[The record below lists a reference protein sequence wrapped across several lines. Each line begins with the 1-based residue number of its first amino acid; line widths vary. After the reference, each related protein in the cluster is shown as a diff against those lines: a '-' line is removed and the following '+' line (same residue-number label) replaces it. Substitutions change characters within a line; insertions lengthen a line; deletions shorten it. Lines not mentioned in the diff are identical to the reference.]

1 VNHEISRVRERIEKE
16 NLLSNGSLLWSA
28 TLLDWLFPLV
38 RHGLGGFFLWRSRE
52 RRREVMEVYESGFTE
67 YQGGYFIS
75 CESTLG
81 VMTGW
86 RTLMEYQTAGFS
98 PRMRRV
104 FHWTVFMAP
113 EWGFSVD
120 FMPRG

>member
-28 TLLDWLFPLV
+28 ALLDWLFPFV
-38 RHGLGGFFLWRSRE
+38 CHGLGGFFLWRSRE

-75 CESTLG
+75 CESALG

-104 FHWTVFMAP
+104 FY
-113 EWGFSVD
+113 
-120 FMPRG
+120 